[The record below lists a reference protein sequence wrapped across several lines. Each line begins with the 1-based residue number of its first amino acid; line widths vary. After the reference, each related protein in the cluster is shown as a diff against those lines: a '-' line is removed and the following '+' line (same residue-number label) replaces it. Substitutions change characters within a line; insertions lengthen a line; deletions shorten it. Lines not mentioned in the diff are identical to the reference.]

1 MNLRIKFLTFL
12 GVFLL
17 GAFLIITWKSFNIF
31 SQKYTMAMGQ
41 AELQKLE
48 VQAHTM
54 AQRFQGFQIAV
65 TDGKDLEPQLRG
77 LGVQLLAH
85 VIKEEGKWKAQWYE
99 GAPGARQSAQNAT
112 QQIPFESLSTSRK
125 SWHLYQA
132 RTMGS
137 GVAYV
142 VPSVNATQ
150 TSFYVFFLNKDF
162 FSRIFQGQSQQDAVS
177 LVSPYV
183 GEIYSSGD
191 SAASDSLEKY
201 KSNMMDQ
208 QSGVASISNSRSLV
222 FLFNPDL
229 QLYLVKSKRLAEL
242 TVDKPIYLATL
253 GLIMFVLIGIALYA
267 MDLLLRKVLFEE
279 VELAVDAAMA
289 AAVGSGATLTPAS
302 ASPAEKVAEKPEEV
316 SVSAK
321 NNEMEKLLEQLRPK
335 AINSLGYVH
344 KVKQAHS
351 SPHLVLLETELREIR
366 QLIDP
371 VAGAVS
377 KAPEK
382 PAAQPTFNPFLKE
395 NFTSQPESALGS
407 NLDFAPSDSQ
417 ILIRKPKRD
426 NHESR

>member
-1 MNLRIKFLTFL
+1 MNLRFKFLTFL

-31 SQKYTMAMGQ
+31 SQKYTMAMAQ

-48 VQAHTM
+48 VQAHTV

-65 TDGKDLEPQLRG
+65 SDGKELEPQLKG

-85 VIKEEGKWKAQWYE
+85 VIKEEGKWKAQWFE
-99 GAPGARQSAQNAT
+99 GSPGARQSAQNAT
-112 QQIPFESLSTSRK
+112 QQIPFDSLSTSRK
-125 SWHLYQA
+125 SWHLYQT

-142 VPSVNATQ
+142 IPSLNNAQ
-150 TSFYVFFLNKDF
+150 MSFYVFFLNKDF
-162 FSRIFQGQSQQDAVS
+162 FSRIFQGQSQQDSIS

-191 SAASDSLEKY
+191 SAASESLEKY
-201 KSNMMDQ
+201 KKNMMDQ
-208 QSGVASISNSRSLV
+208 QSGVASLGHSRSLV

-242 TVDKPIYLATL
+242 TVDKPMYLATL
-253 GLIMFVLIGIALYA
+253 GLIMLILIGIALYA

-289 AAVGSGATLTPAS
+289 AAVESGATLS
-302 ASPAEKVAEKPEEV
+302 KESPAATEPAPA
-316 SVSAK
+316 AK
-321 NNEMEKLLEQLRPK
+321 NEEMEKLLEQLRPK

-366 QLIDP
+366 HLIDP
-371 VAGAVS
+371 IAGAAA
-377 KAPEK
+377 KTPEK

-395 NFTSQPESALGS
+395 NFTSSSTNSSVDLTVDFESS
-407 NLDFAPSDSQ
+407 ENQ
-417 ILIRKPKRD
+417 ILIRKPKRES
-426 NHESR
+426 HESR